1 MQIALG
7 AAPSTQHAE
16 ADQNLAGRIPAIVG
30 YLSRAALR
38 HDLAERSGGRLR
50 LN

>member
-1 MQIALG
+1 VNDLLKLAIEG
-7 AAPSTQHAE
+7 HAG
-16 ADQNLAGRIPAIVG
+16 ADQNLAGPDPAIIG
-30 YLSRAALR
+30 YVSRAALR